1 MRKKTTIRPDLVLET
16 PEHLIVP
23 CIRQRKN
30 HYAPL
35 SAEACG
41 VSPDQLQQEAVTLN
55 IPSPVKL
62 SRLNWDE
69 LHRSCLLLC
78 TAHQSIQAPQ
88 PAAVLLLLLYLSQ
101 VMDLAL
107 PHQPGVPTI
116 FITNATDIPSALKQ
130 ITAVVCGPESFKGKN
145 LHLKR
150 PTCLQAV
157 VPLGAVSPS
166 GSMEDYLGGCCRLEW
181 GGKAHFWLPL
191 CRAAIL
197 SPNLP
202 LSVRKQIMDF
212 SPLMLPLTLGSGKGS
227 GARPVF
233 LLDGKQFEA
242 YDPDRLSALRE
253 SSPII
258 QCQLAAFVG
267 WMRAKKKRQRIW
279 LEGSADFLPATR
291 TGRFVQTCSDDN
303 ARILSAALSL
313 FRQFLQFASA
323 KAGWITADE
332 AHHILLDYWQ
342 LALPESAPSDSADGT
357 PLSWDSPAAFWRFL
371 NEYIAE
377 SARSISTEGA
387 PVSGGIVGAL
397 HRLASGESFLIFP
410 RTLLLQAYMGWLS
423 AKGGRTLEQVGRWEA
438 QMQTAI
444 QGWGVPLKREGE
456 DISWRF
462 TFYQSHQAPQGL
474 KEKLPCLAFPLDQ
487 LPQEIIRSLESSL
500 GAACSRWL
508 PSVGQPEGGDAA

>member
-1 MRKKTTIRPDLVLET
+1 MRKKTLVRPDLVLEI
-16 PEHLIVP
+16 PEHLIIP

-35 SAEACG
+35 SAEVCG
-41 VSPDQLQQEAVTLN
+41 DSPDRLRQDAIPLDA
-55 IPSPVKL
+55 PSPVRL

-69 LHRSCLLLC
+69 LHRACLLLC

-88 PAAVLLLLLYLSQ
+88 AAAVLLLLLCLSQ

-107 PHQPGVPTI
+107 PHLPGVPTI
-116 FITNATDIPSALKQ
+116 FITNTTDIPSALKQ
-130 ITAVVCGPESFKGKN
+130 MTAVVCGPESFKGKN
-145 LHLKR
+145 FHLKR
-150 PTCLQAV
+150 PSYLQAV
-157 VPLGAVSPS
+157 VPLGAAAPS
-166 GSMEDYLGGCCRLEW
+166 CNMEKYLGGCCRLEW
-181 GGKAHFWLPL
+181 GEKVHFWLPL

-202 LSVRKQIMDF
+202 SSVRKQILDS

-242 YDPDRLSALRE
+242 YAPDRLSALRE

-258 QCQLAAFVG
+258 QSQLGAFVS
-267 WMRAKKKRQRIW
+267 WMRAKKKRQRKWID
-279 LEGSADFLPATR
+279 GSADFLPT
-291 TGRFVQTCSDDN
+291 TQVGRFVQHGSDDN
-303 ARILSAALSL
+303 TRVLSIALSL
-313 FRQFLQFASA
+313 FRQFLWFASA
-323 KAGWITADE
+323 KAGWLTADE
-332 AHHILLDYWQ
+332 ARHILRDYWQ
-342 LALPESAPSDSADGT
+342 LVLPESVPSGSSEST

-377 SARSISTEGA
+377 SSRSISTEGA
-387 PVSGGIVGAL
+387 PVSGGIVGVL

-423 AKGGRTLEQVGRWEA
+423 AKGGRTLAQTGRWEA
-438 QMQTAI
+438 QVQTAI
-444 QGWGVPLKREGE
+444 QGWGVPLKREGD

-462 TFYQSHQAPQGL
+462 SFYQSHQAPQGL

-487 LPQEIIRSLESSL
+487 LPQEIVGSLESSL

-508 PSVGQPEGGDAA
+508 PSAGQPEGGDAA